1 MKISQE
7 HAILINNL

>member
-7 HAILINNL
+7 HDILI